1 VDEASFWPLYKVKL
15 HQITLRELMLFQS
28 LYVCKTLSEII
39 DIVNDQ
45 PNPEVFYKSFFELDG
60 ANMVSILS
68 FDSRSMGYLL
78 QDDFANYFSKQFPLF
93 YRNKIQKGQSKDGK
107 YFYRSAI
114 DSALRNNQVRAVS
127 IIIEY
132 VVKYQNNFIYSYL
145 FNKNF
150 PILLEKG
157 IQVKPLLDS
166 NIFVFNFDL
175 DEWPSS
181 HFNPD
186 EHLRAFNENIFMIR
200 KHYRTVFPEEEFDP
214 MNDDDGGQ
222 KTKKYDS
229 TKVYKIKY
237 SINMLPYIGTYLHK
251 EIDPYTKEETREMAN
266 EDVNLLSICNES
278 DELEMFSSESLMD
291 CIEFKWKQY
300 G

>member
-1 VDEASFWPLYKVKL
+1 MIHSLESVNFLKLDSKNYVLFECAKPEARIISIDQEYIKGDANTGVEEASFWPLYKVKL

-45 PNPEVFYKSFFELDG
+45 PNPAVFYKSFFELD
-60 ANMVSILS
+60 ASNMVSILS

-78 QDDFANYFSKQFPLF
+78 KDDFADHFSKQFPLF
-93 YRNKIQKGQSKDGK
+93 YRNKIQKGVSKDGK

-145 FNKNF
+145 FNRNF

-157 IQVKPLLDS
+157 IEVKPLLDS

-186 EHLRAFNENIFMIR
+186 
-200 KHYRTVFPEEEFDP
+200 
-214 MNDDDGGQ
+214 
-222 KTKKYDS
+222 
-229 TKVYKIKY
+229 
-237 SINMLPYIGTYLHK
+237 
-251 EIDPYTKEETREMAN
+251 
-266 EDVNLLSICNES
+266 
-278 DELEMFSSESLMD
+278 
-291 CIEFKWKQY
+291 
-300 G
+300 